1 MLKQNWL
8 MESTSKAHLT
18 DIWQKYKTALTRL
31 DWALDELAKRPTVS
45 QQPQVAQLT
54 PAYPVLTPTDSTEF
68 SIESKPAD
76 IRDQKPDDIHK
87 LFIEGSLP
95 LEYRDMIKLIDRGTH
110 IQSTAVTVKGQSD
123 SKLHSP
129 GSLESRYPGIL
140 KTIPP
145 NVDNKEPILADAS
158 FGSKYPTNPNKG
170 DVFLRVDQLP
180 TKLFKFNGIKWIE
193 LDKDVSSSYAYN
205 DEYIKYLTTMID
217 NGQYDTEL
225 LSDSERAA
233 IDDYLKD

>member
-1 MLKQNWL
+1 

-18 DIWQKYKTALTRL
+18 DIWQKYRTALTRL
-31 DWALDELAKRPTVS
+31 DWVLDELEKRPPVV

-54 PAYPVLTPTDSTEF
+54 PAYPVPNPTDPTEF
-68 SIESKPAD
+68 SIESTPAD
-76 IRDQKPDDIHK
+76 VRDQKPDDIHK
-87 LFIEGSLP
+87 LFIEGVLP
-95 LEYRDMIKLIDRGTH
+95 QDHMDLILLQERDGYVISHAKTARGE
-110 IQSTAVTVKGQSD
+110 SAP
-123 SKLHSP
+123 KLHSP
-129 GSLESRYPGIL
+129 QSLQSQYPGIL
-140 KTIPP
+140 KKVSPQA
-145 NVDNKEPILADAS
+145 DNKQPILADAS

-205 DEYIKYLTTMID
+205 DEYIKYLTAMID

-225 LSDSERAA
+225 LSESERAA